1 MSDITPITQNA
12 NGIIPIPNYHLPVVL
27 GATTIDR
34 GLMNVRPS
42 YMDKVEIIK
51 MDSSANSLH
60 APVSTP
66 TTGVGDYSITNRLI
80 TTGNIMYFRM
90 FNPLRDFQNEYEWQ
104 YSTGRQVDARL
115 AAVTQTAIDELAS
128 NDIADGLENLI
139 WNGDTTSGNAWLS
152 RFDGLIKLLDADSD
166 TNLNNVTFGAALT
179 AANIIEKLEA
189 MIAACPSAVLEN
201 LSIKF
206 VVSHKDKQKLFEAY
220 RDATIT
226 KGINI
231 MDGGV
236 PQIAG
241 IPVVSC
247 GIPENKVVLGVF
259 NNGRDSQFQ
268 SATWMD
274 QDRGVVVD
282 RIAANSEDFFIKA
295 LIKFGVNYVRGEQ
308 IVYGVQ

>member
-1 MSDITPITQNA
+1 MSDITPITQAA
-12 NGIIPIPNYHLPVVL
+12 NGIIPVPNYHLPEVL

-34 GLMNVRPS
+34 GLINVRTS
-42 YMDKVEIIK
+42 YMDKVELLK

-66 TTGVGDYSITNRLI
+66 TTGVGDYSITNRQIVL
-80 TTGNIMYFRM
+80 GNIMYYRTFS
-90 FNPLRDFQNEYEWQ
+90 PIRDFEQQYEWQ
-104 YSTGRQVDARL
+104 YSTGSLLDARL
-115 AAVTQTAIDELAS
+115 AAVTQTAINELAAG
-128 NDIADGLENLI
+128 DIGDGLENLI

-166 TNLNNVTFGAALT
+166 TDLNNVTFGAALT
-179 AANIIEKLEA
+179 AANIIDKLEA
-189 MIAACPSAVLEN
+189 MIASCPSAVLEN
-201 LSIKF
+201 LNIKF

-231 MDGGV
+231 MDAGV
-236 PQIAG
+236 PTLAG

-247 GIPENKVVLGVF
+247 GMPENKALLGVF
-259 NNGRDSQFQ
+259 NNGRDGSLQA
-268 SATWMD
+268 ATWMD
-274 QDRGVVVD
+274 QDRGIVVN

-295 LIKFGVNYVRGEQ
+295 LMKFGVQYVRGSQ
-308 IVYGVQ
+308 IVYGKQ

>member
-42 YMDKVEIIK
+42 YMDKVELLR

-80 TTGNIMYFRM
+80 TTGSIMYYRT
-90 FNPLRDFQNEYEWQ
+90 FNPLRDFENEYEWQ

-115 AAVTQTAIDELAS
+115 AAVTQTAINELAS
-128 NDIADGLENLI
+128 GDIADGLENLI

-166 TNLNNVTFGAALT
+166 TNINNVTFGAPLT
-179 AANIIEKLEA
+179 AANIIDKLEA

-206 VVSHKDKQKLFEAY
+206 VVSHKTKQMLFEAY

-259 NNGRDSQFQ
+259 NNGRDGQFQ
-268 SATWMD
+268 AATWMD
-274 QDRGVVVD
+274 QDRGIIVD
-282 RIAANSEDFFIKA
+282 RLAANSEDFFIKA

>member
-1 MSDITPITQNA
+1 MSDITPVTLNA
-12 NGIIPIPNYHLPVVL
+12 NGITPIPSYHLPVVL

-80 TTGNIMYFRM
+80 TTGDIMYYRE
-90 FNPLRDFQNEYEWQ
+90 FNPLRDFENEYEWQ

-115 AAVTQTAIDELAS
+115 AAVTQTAINELAAG
-128 NDIADGLENLI
+128 DIADGLENLI
-139 WNGDTTSGNAWLS
+139 WNGDTTSGSAWLS

-166 TNLNNVTFGAALT
+166 SDINNVAFGAPLT
-179 AANIIEKLEA
+179 AANIIDKLEA
-189 MIAACPSAVLEN
+189 MIAACPSRVLEN
-201 LSIKF
+201 LNIKF
-206 VVSHKDKQKLFEAY
+206 VVSHADKYKLFDAY

-226 KGINI
+226 KGINL
-231 MDGGV
+231 MESGV
-236 PQIAG
+236 PRFAG
-241 IPVVSC
+241 IEVVSC
-247 GIPENKVVLGVF
+247 GIPENKALLGVF
-259 NNGRDSQFQ
+259 NNGRDGQLQ
-268 SATWMD
+268 AGTWMD
-274 QDRGVVVD
+274 QDRGIVVD

-295 LIKFGVNYVRGEQ
+295 LVKFGCQYTRGSEL
-308 IVYGVQ
+308 VYAKQ

>member
-1 MSDITPITQNA
+1 MSDITPITQAA
-12 NGIIPIPNYHLPVVL
+12 NGIIPVPNYHLPEVL

-34 GLMNVRPS
+34 GLINVRTS
-42 YMDKVEIIK
+42 YMDKVELLK

-66 TTGVGDYSITNRLI
+66 TTGVGDYSITNRQIVL
-80 TTGNIMYFRM
+80 GNIMYYRTFS
-90 FNPLRDFQNEYEWQ
+90 PIRDFEQQYEWQ
-104 YSTGRQVDARL
+104 YSTGSLLDARL
-115 AAVTQTAIDELAS
+115 AVVTQTAINELAAG
-128 NDIADGLENLI
+128 DIGDGLENLI

-166 TNLNNVTFGAALT
+166 TDLNNVTFGAALT
-179 AANIIEKLEA
+179 AANIIDKLEA
-189 MIAACPSAVLEN
+189 MISSCPSAVLEN
-201 LSIKF
+201 LNIKF

-231 MDGGV
+231 MDAGV
-236 PQIAG
+236 PTLAG

-247 GIPENKVVLGVF
+247 GMPENKALLGVF
-259 NNGRDSQFQ
+259 NNGRDGSLQA
-268 SATWMD
+268 ATWMD
-274 QDRGVVVD
+274 QDRGIVVN

-295 LIKFGVNYVRGEQ
+295 LMKFGVQYVRGSQ
-308 IVYGVQ
+308 IVYGKQ

>member
-1 MSDITPITQNA
+1 MSDITPITQAA
-12 NGIIPIPNYHLPVVL
+12 NGIIPVPNYHLPEVL

-34 GLMNVRPS
+34 GLINVRTS
-42 YMDKVEIIK
+42 YMDKVELLK

-66 TTGVGDYSITNRLI
+66 TTGVGDYSITNRQIVL
-80 TTGNIMYFRM
+80 GNIMYYRTFS
-90 FNPLRDFQNEYEWQ
+90 PIRDFEQQYEWQ
-104 YSTGRQVDARL
+104 YSTGSLLDARL
-115 AAVTQTAIDELAS
+115 AAVTQTAINELAAG
-128 NDIADGLENLI
+128 DIGDGLENLI

-166 TNLNNVTFGAALT
+166 TDLNNVTFGAALT
-179 AANIIEKLEA
+179 AANIIDKLEA
-189 MIAACPSAVLEN
+189 MISSCPSAVLEN
-201 LSIKF
+201 LNIKF

-231 MDGGV
+231 MDAGV
-236 PQIAG
+236 PTLAG

-247 GIPENKVVLGVF
+247 GMPENKALLGVF
-259 NNGRDSQFQ
+259 NNGRDGSLQA
-268 SATWMD
+268 ATWMD
-274 QDRGVVVD
+274 QDRGIVVN

-295 LIKFGVNYVRGEQ
+295 LMKFGVQYVRGSQ
-308 IVYGVQ
+308 IVYGKQ